1 MNANVNEGKKE
12 AVKTYVEQ
20 TKLLVT
26 LASAFLFAPPAL
38 IAILKDRPLV
48 HITPAQFRWFIG
60 AEGCFIISVLS
71 GYIVLA
77 TIAGWQD
84 LGRFNVY
91 RPATQC
97 WSLIQFFSYLAG
109 LIIFLVLASTLI
121 G

>member
-1 MNANVNEGKKE
+1 MNAIVDEGKKE

-38 IAILKDRPLV
+38 VGILKDRSAI
-48 HITPAQFRWFIG
+48 HITPAQLKWLIAAEVLFI
-60 AEGCFIISVLS
+60 ASVLA

-77 TIAGWQD
+77 TISGSQHK
-84 LGRFNVY
+84 GEFNVY
-91 RPATQC
+91 RCATRIF
-97 WSLIQFFSYLAG
+97 SIFQFFEYLGG
-109 LIIFLVLASTLI
+109 LIIFLVLAVALI